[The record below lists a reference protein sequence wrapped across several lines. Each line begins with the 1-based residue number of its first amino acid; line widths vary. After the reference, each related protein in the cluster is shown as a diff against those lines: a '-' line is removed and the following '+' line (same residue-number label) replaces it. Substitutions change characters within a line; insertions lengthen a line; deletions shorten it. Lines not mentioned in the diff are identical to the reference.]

1 MSGRMENAPA
11 HAQARANTRA
21 SARASMLCAS
31 TIFVSAFLL
40 FLVQPLI
47 ARQILPWFGGSAAVW
62 TLCLVFFQVVLLAG
76 YFYADQLS
84 RRPLC
89 TQAVVHAVLL
99 LAACAMLPVIP
110 DAAFKPGGQGD
121 PATGVLAVLAAT
133 VGLPYLAV
141 CTTGPLVQ
149 SWVARLHAH
158 DAPRQ
163 ARVYRL
169 FALSN
174 VAALVALVVYPFV
187 LEPAFAL
194 HAQAVAW
201 SVGFALFAVLAMASV
216 LSVARWQQ
224 AQQAKEA
231 QHGQGD
237 TAAMVAAP
245 VEPRAPAQPPSWADH
260 ALWLALSALG
270 TVALLSVSTF
280 ITQDVA
286 SVPMLWIV
294 PLALYLLSFVL
305 CFDSGFWYRRRVFW
319 PAVLLLTPVMGWYL
333 NTPQRSLPIAAAI
346 ALYCAGLF
354 AICMFA
360 NGELARARP
369 DAARLTRFYLMIA
382 LGGALGGLFAGVVAP
397 HAFNGYWEL
406 PASLA
411 VPGLLMLWLTRA
423 RQQWVWLLFA
433 LAVVV
438 GFAAWLRLASV
449 AVSLPVFYAM
459 VGAHACFA
467 AGYTAWRAR
476 SWAVGAGLLGALV
489 SVAVAWLTVSNVRE
503 ADNRT
508 LLRERNFYGALRVEQ
523 YGVPGALTSYRRLMN
538 GVISHG
544 EQVTGAIH
552 RRLPSTYYGPKSGA
566 GVALT
571 TNRGDAQR
579 IGVIGL
585 GVGTLAAYG
594 RAGDTVRFYEINP
607 LVTAAAR
614 SHFTYLADSV
624 AQVEVVPGDA
634 RLLLQQ
640 ELDAQAGQVAQA
652 AQDARRFDV
661 LVVDAFSGDAIPMHL
676 MTREAL
682 ALYRRHLKPT
692 GVIAF
697 HISNR
702 HLDLAPVV
710 KRLADDAGMQA
721 VRIRFEPE
729 RGNPTLEHTSDYVL
743 LTQDARFLADPVVRE
758 RGEPVSAAGAALW
771 TDDHSDL
778 LGVLK
783 WE

>member
-1 MSGRMENAPA
+1 M
-11 HAQARANTRA
+11 H
-21 SARASMLCAS
+21 L
-31 TIFVSAFLL
+31 
-40 FLVQPLI
+40 
-47 ARQILPWFGGSAAVW
+47 
-62 TLCLVFFQVVLLAG
+62 
-76 YFYADQLS
+76 
-84 RRPLC
+84 
-89 TQAVVHAVLL
+89 
-99 LAACAMLPVIP
+99 
-110 DAAFKPGGQGD
+110 
-121 PATGVLAVLAAT
+121 
-133 VGLPYLAV
+133 
-141 CTTGPLVQ
+141 
-149 SWVARLHAH
+149 RLHS
-158 DAPRQ
+158 
-163 ARVYRL
+163 RL
-169 FALSN
+169 HS
-174 VAALVALVVYPFV
+174 
-187 LEPAFAL
+187 
-194 HAQAVAW
+194 
-201 SVGFALFAVLAMASV
+201 
-216 LSVARWQQ
+216 R
-224 AQQAKEA
+224 
-231 QHGQGD
+231 
-237 TAAMVAAP
+237 
-245 VEPRAPAQPPSWADH
+245 AQPPAQLASQPLPWADQ
-260 ALWLALSALG
+260 ALWLVLSALG

-346 ALYCAGLF
+346 GLYCAGLF

-360 NGELARARP
+360 NGELARARS

-423 RQQWVWLLFA
+423 RQQWVWLVFA
-433 LAVVV
+433 LAIVV

-449 AVSLPVFYAM
+449 AVSLPVLYAM

-476 SWAVGAGLLGALV
+476 SWAAGAGLLGALV
-489 SVAVAWLTVSNVRE
+489 SLAVAWLTVSNVRE

-552 RRLPSTYYGPKSGA
+552 RRLPTTYYGPKSGA
-566 GVALT
+566 GVAIA
-571 TNRGDAQR
+571 TNRGAPQR

-640 ELDAQAGQVAQA
+640 ELDVQSSPGSPGPQGDRGAQG
-652 AQDARRFDV
+652 FDV

-702 HLDLAPVV
+702 HLELAPVV

-758 RGEPVSAAGAALW
+758 RGEAIDAAGAALW